1 MVHSPMRYAAAAIT
15 IITVVF
21 DLVAA
26 EQLKIIPTAVVVA
39 FTPPPR
45 AAAFRSSLI
54 HADVSTYHHHRHPL
68 NNVLLL
74 LKRRDAII
82 KSSNNN
88 RTANNEDDAFRQR
101 TKLTAE
107 APNSSSDNNKED
119 SEEGIRLNKV
129 FKATHSRRAADK
141 LIEEGRVTINGRRV
155 HDKGGYKVIPYRDVI
170 TLDGKVV
177 TGWEQINAIAPP
189 TNNQNHRQQQQKLQ
203 RHDDQQQHQQQHE
216 YDSNSLQTSS
226 FEYVKYYKP
235 LGVTCTTD
243 LRIKDNIIHSIQ
255 SYGYKSRHRV
265 YPIGRLDKETSGLI
279 LLTSDGRIV
288 NSVLRGERKQ
298 PKIYKVKVDGLLDD
312 THLQRL
318 RDGIVIRT
326 VAQRKNKSLE
336 ENTLIAKTKPCK
348 VQRIGPSAVQMTLVE
363 GRNRQIRKMME
374 AIGFTVVRLHRVEFM
389 GIKLSRGLEVPG
401 DWDYLD
407 KDEMELVKAALRSDY

>member
-1 MVHSPMRYAAAAIT
+1 MMVHSPMRYAAAAVT
-15 IITVVF
+15 MTTVVF
-21 DLVAA
+21 ALVAV
-26 EQLKIIPTAVVVA
+26 ELVITPTVVVA

-45 AAAFRSSLI
+45 AAEFRSSII
-54 HADVSTYHHHRHPL
+54 HADVSTYHHHRHQL

-74 LKRRDAII
+74 PKRKDLII
-82 KSSNNN
+82 QYFNSRAVNS
-88 RTANNEDDAFRQR
+88 EDDAFRQR
-101 TKLTAE
+101 TKLTAT
-107 APNSSSDNNKED
+107 AAANSNSDNNKED
-119 SEEGIRLNKV
+119 SKEEEEGIRLNKV

-177 TGWEQINAIAPP
+177 TGWEQINAIAP
-189 TNNQNHRQQQQKLQ
+189 TDKNHRQQKLPQQNA
-203 RHDDQQQHQQQHE
+203 QQHE
-216 YDSNSLQTSS
+216 EDDNSLQTSS

-255 SYGYKSRHRV
+255 SYGYKSHHRV

-298 PKIYKVKVDGLLDD
+298 PKVYKVKVDGLLDD

-326 VAQRKNKSLE
+326 VAQRKHKSVE

-389 GIKLSRGLEVPG
+389 GIKLSRGLQVPG

-407 KDEMELVKAALRSDY
+407 NDEMELVKAALRSEY

>member
-1 MVHSPMRYAAAAIT
+1 MVHSPMRYAVAAVTIT
-15 IITVVF
+15 TVAF
-21 DLVAA
+21 ALVAA
-26 EQLKIIPTAVVVA
+26 VELIIIPTAVVA

-45 AAAFRSSLI
+45 TSAFRSSII

-74 LKRRDAII
+74 LKRKDAVIQY
-82 KSSNNN
+82 SNSRAVNS
-88 RTANNEDDAFRQR
+88 EDDAFRQR
-101 TKLTAE
+101 TKLTA
-107 APNSSSDNNKED
+107 AAASSNSDNNKED
-119 SEEGIRLNKV
+119 SEVEEEGIRLNKV
-129 FKATHSRRAADK
+129 FKATHSRRSADK

-177 TGWEQINAIAPP
+177 TGWEQINAIAP
-189 TNNQNHRQQQQKLQ
+189 TNNKNHRRQKQQ
-203 RHDDQQQHQQQHE
+203 RNDDDQQKQQQHYE
-216 YDSNSLQTSS
+216 DDNSLQTSS

-243 LRIKDNIIHSIQ
+243 LRIKDNIIHSIH

-298 PKIYKVKVDGLLDD
+298 PKVYKVKVDGLLDD

-318 RDGIVIRT
+318 RVSCCFPVFLYLLLLGFIIRT
-326 VAQRKNKSLE
+326 
-336 ENTLIAKTKPCK
+336 
-348 VQRIGPSAVQMTLVE
+348 
-363 GRNRQIRKMME
+363 
-374 AIGFTVVRLHRVEFM
+374 
-389 GIKLSRGLEVPG
+389 
-401 DWDYLD
+401 
-407 KDEMELVKAALRSDY
+407 

>member
-1 MVHSPMRYAAAAIT
+1 MVHSSSMRYAVAAVTIT
-15 IITVVF
+15 TVAFV
-21 DLVAA
+21 LVAV
-26 EQLKIIPTAVVVA
+26 ERLIIIPTAVVA

-45 AAAFRSSLI
+45 AAAAFRSSII
-54 HADVSTYHHHRHPL
+54 HADVSTYQHHRHPL

-74 LKRRDAII
+74 LKRRDII
-82 KSSNNN
+82 QFSNNRAVN
-88 RTANNEDDAFRQR
+88 SEDDAFRKR
-101 TKLTAE
+101 TKMTA
-107 APNSSSDNNKED
+107 AAASSNSDNNKED
-119 SEEGIRLNKV
+119 SEEKEEEEGGIRLNKV

-141 LIEEGRVTINGRRV
+141 LIEEGRVTINGRHV

-177 TGWEQINAIAPP
+177 TGWEQINAIAP
-189 TNNQNHRQQQQKLQ
+189 TTKN
-203 RHDDQQQHQQQHE
+203 HQQQNDQQHD

-255 SYGYKSRHRV
+255 SYGYNSRHRV

-298 PKIYKVKVDGLLDD
+298 PKVYKVKVDGLLDD

-326 VAQRKNKSLE
+326 VAQRKHKSLE

-348 VQRIGPSAVQMTLVE
+348 VQRLGPSAVQMTLVE

-407 KDEMELVKAALRSDY
+407 KDEMELVKAALRSEYMQE